1 MNESKTMLSICAR
14 GMLSADLHTYHV
26 QKWGFN
32 GIKIKWIVGTHGNQN
47 YMGQLDSTAN
57 PAHLPQKFCRSVN
70 PIPVVSETNPR
81 KI

>member
-57 PAHLPQKFCRSVN
+57 PAHLPIRSAKLVKL
-70 PIPVVSETNPR
+70 VVLFSW
-81 KI
+81 